1 MTSSKNAMSKNIKR
15 VLSAILILLFV
26 VFNSDTIYAAE
37 TIRDLTN
44 YKTLETQYD
53 VPLQKAWTVKVTY
66 PLYGGSVNSTN
77 IELVSKSTKEAI
89 PLTFEYNTND
99 KFFRVTPDYTKIKYG
114 ETYTLY
120 IHDLKTNKGT
130 ALNTPAK
137 MDFVVENA
145 PGAAKN
151 VFNTMEQ
158 ATYELTYDIR
168 FKYNSLSTVNNDY
181 RVAINLGKINGTF
194 QKYIS
199 SRSTDFKLK
208 EDDASIT
215 SLALGTVNG
224 GVQKSFKVSKT
235 YTLNNIKSTVD
246 LSKTKGDYSK
256 ISSDISY
263 YLKPTYHVE
272 SNEKEIINLAN
283 SLFKGVTNPY
293 LKAKK
298 AFEYVVLNMKYDLNS
313 PNANQGALS
322 AVRTKVGVCEDYAA
336 LMTALLR
343 AGNVPARVNTG
354 FCFYDSELIAASNNG
369 NYFRHAWVEFYLP
382 EYGWIPA
389 DPTHEYTR
397 NGVKYVNYDFFTRFP
412 QARRYLKIQESIEQY
427 DDDSMVLQTFS
438 KYSPQFNIDARIVKK

>member
-1 MTSSKNAMSKNIKR
+1 MKSIKKIKQF
-15 VLSAILILLFV
+15 LSAILIFLFV
-26 VFNSDTIYAAE
+26 VFNSNTIYAAE

-66 PLYGGSVNSTN
+66 PLDKSSINSTN
-77 IELVSKSTKEAI
+77 IELVSKTTKEAI
-89 PLTFEYNTND
+89 PLTFEYNIND
-99 KFFRVTPDYTKIKYG
+99 KFFKVTPDYAKIKYG

-120 IHDLKTNKGT
+120 VHDLKTDKGT

-145 PGAAKN
+145 PGDIQN
-151 VFNTMEQ
+151 VFSTIEQ
-158 ATYELTYDIR
+158 ATYELTYDIK
-168 FKYNSLSTVNNDY
+168 FKYNSLSTVDNDY
-181 RVAINLGKINGTF
+181 RVAINLGKIDGTF

-199 SRSTDFKLK
+199 ARSADFKLN
-208 EDDASIT
+208 EDDTSIT
-215 SLALGTVNG
+215 ALASGTVKS
-224 GVQKSFKVSKT
+224 GVQKSFKVYKT
-235 YTLNNIKSTVD
+235 YTVKNIKSTVD

-256 ISSDISY
+256 ITSDISY

-272 SNEKEIINLAN
+272 SNEKEIVNLAN
-283 SLFKGVTNPY
+283 SLFKGITNPY

-298 AFEYVVLNMKYDLNS
+298 AFDYVVLNMKYDLNS
-313 PNANQGALS
+313 PYSNQGALS

-354 FCFYDSELIAASNNG
+354 FCFYDNELIAANNDG

-389 DPTHEYTR
+389 DPTHEYIKD
-397 NGVKYVNYDFFTRFP
+397 GVRYVNYDFFGRFP
-412 QARRYLKIQESIEQY
+412 QGRRYLKIQESIEQY

-438 KYSPQFNIDARIVKK
+438 ANQAQFNIDARIVKK

>member
-1 MTSSKNAMSKNIKR
+1 MKSIKKIKQF
-15 VLSAILILLFV
+15 LSAILIFSFV
-26 VFNSDTIYAAE
+26 VFNSNAIYAAE
-37 TIRDLTN
+37 TIRDLAA

-66 PLYGGSVNSTN
+66 PLDGTSVNSTN

-89 PLTFEYNTND
+89 PLAFEYSTND
-99 KFFRVTPDYTKIKYG
+99 KFFKVTPDYTKIKYE

-130 ALNTPAK
+130 SLNTPAK

-145 PGAAKN
+145 PGAVQNA
-151 VFNTMEQ
+151 FNAIEQ

-168 FKYNSLSTVNNDY
+168 FKYSSLSTVNNDY
-181 RVAINLGKINGTF
+181 RVAINLGKIDGTF

-199 SRSTDFKLK
+199 SRSTDFKLN
-208 EDDASIT
+208 EDDTSIT
-215 SLALGTVNG
+215 SLASGTVSG

-235 YTLNNIKSTVD
+235 YTLNNIKSKVD
-246 LSKTKGDYSK
+246 LSKTKGDYSR
-256 ISSDISY
+256 ITSDISY

-283 SLFKGVTNPY
+283 SLFKGITNPY

-322 AVRTKVGVCEDYAA
+322 AIRTKVGVCEDYAA

-343 AGNVPARVNTG
+343 AGDVPARVNTG
-354 FCFYDSELIAASNNG
+354 FCFYDNELIAASNNG

-397 NGVKYVNYDFFTRFP
+397 DGIRYVNYEFFTRFP
-412 QARRYLKIQESIEQY
+412 QGRRYLKIQESIEQY
-427 DDDSMVLQTFS
+427 DDDSMVLETFS
-438 KYSPQFNIDARIVKK
+438 KYSAQFNIDARIVKK

>member
-1 MTSSKNAMSKNIKR
+1 MASSKNIKR
-15 VLSAILILLFV
+15 VLSIILIFLCMI
-26 VFNSDTIYAAE
+26 FNSNTIYAAE

-44 YKTLETQYD
+44 YKILETQYD

-66 PLYGGSVNSTN
+66 PLDGISVNSTN

-89 PLTFEYNTND
+89 PLTFEYSTND
-99 KFFRVTPDYTKIKYG
+99 KFFKVTPDYTKIKYG

-120 IHDLKTNKGT
+120 IYDLKTNKGT

-137 MDFVVENA
+137 MDFVVENP
-145 PGAAKN
+145 PGAVRN
-151 VFNTMEQ
+151 VFSTIDQ

-168 FKYNSLSTVNNDY
+168 FKYNSISTVNNDY

-208 EDDASIT
+208 EDDTRIT
-215 SLALGTVNG
+215 SLASGTVKG

-235 YTLNNIKSTVD
+235 YTVNNIKSTVD
-246 LSKTKGDYSK
+246 LSRTKGDYSK
-256 ISSDISY
+256 ITSDISY

-272 SNEKEIINLAN
+272 SNEKEITNLAN

-298 AFEYVVLNMKYDLNS
+298 AFDYVVLNMKYDLNS
-313 PNANQGALS
+313 PYSNQGALS

-354 FCFYDSELIAASNNG
+354 FCFYDSELKAANNDG

-397 NGVKYVNYDFFTRFP
+397 DGVKYVDYDFFTRFP
-412 QARRYLKIQESIEQY
+412 QGRRYLKIQESIEKY

-438 KYSPQFNIDARIVKK
+438 KYSPEFNIDARIVKK

>member
-1 MTSSKNAMSKNIKR
+1 MKSIKKIKKF
-15 VLSAILILLFV
+15 LSAILIFSFV
-26 VFNSDTIYAAE
+26 IFNSNTIYAAE

-44 YKTLETQYD
+44 YKTLGTQYD

-66 PLYGGSVNSTN
+66 PLDGTSVNGTN
-77 IELVSKSTKEAI
+77 IELISKSTKEVI
-89 PLTFEYNTND
+89 PLTFEYTTND
-99 KFFRVTPDYTKIKYG
+99 KFFKVTPDYRKIKYG

-120 IHDLKTNKGT
+120 IHDLKTDNGT
-130 ALNTPAK
+130 GLNTSVK
-137 MDFVVENA
+137 MDFVVESA
-145 PGAAKN
+145 PGSAQN
-151 VFNTMEQ
+151 VFNAIDQ

-168 FKYNSLSTVNNDY
+168 FKYSSLSTVSNDY

-194 QKYIS
+194 QKYMS

-208 EDDASIT
+208 EDDGSIT
-215 SLALGTVNG
+215 SLALGTVKG

-235 YTLNNIKSTVD
+235 YTVNNIKSKVD

-256 ISSDISY
+256 ITSDISY

-272 SNEKEIINLAN
+272 SNEKEITNLAN
-283 SLFKGVTNPY
+283 SLFKGITNPY

-322 AVRTKVGVCEDYAA
+322 AVRTKVGVCEEYAA

-354 FCFYDSELIAASNNG
+354 FCFYDNELIDANNDG

-397 NGVKYVNYDFFTRFP
+397 NGVKYVDYDFFTRFP
-412 QARRYLKIQESIEQY
+412 QGRRYLKIQESIEQY

-438 KYSPQFNIDARIVKK
+438 KYSPQFNIDARIVEK